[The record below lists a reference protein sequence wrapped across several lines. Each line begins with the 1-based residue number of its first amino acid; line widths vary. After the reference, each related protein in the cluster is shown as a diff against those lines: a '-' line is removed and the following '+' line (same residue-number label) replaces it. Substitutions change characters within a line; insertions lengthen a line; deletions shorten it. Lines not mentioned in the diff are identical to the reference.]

1 MLCGAAGQCWSVCG
15 YLLGEEVMILNGCLE
30 QAGGTKSESLD
41 QTKVKVDRENEK
53 HVGDEG
59 LQKRVCW
66 KRTWM

>member
-1 MLCGAAGQCWSVCG
+1 
-15 YLLGEEVMILNGCLE
+15 MILNGCLE
-30 QAGGTKSESLD
+30 QAGETTSEFLE

-53 HVGDEG
+53 YVGEEA